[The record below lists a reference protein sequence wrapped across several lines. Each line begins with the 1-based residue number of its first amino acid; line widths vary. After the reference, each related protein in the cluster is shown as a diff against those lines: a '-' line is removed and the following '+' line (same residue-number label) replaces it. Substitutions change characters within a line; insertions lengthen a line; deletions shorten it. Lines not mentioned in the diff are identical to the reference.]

1 MNGKFEE
8 ELLQAAFGDL
18 SDEEV
23 SRVEREALADPVAA
37 KAYASYREM
46 RDGLRS
52 LRDVPDHQL
61 STERLRHAI
70 LGQGLKPSR
79 RGWQFGWLMPIGA
92 LAVGLFAFYALDLQR
107 TATLEMATIDRKARS
122 TVAKVADTNSGIESI
137 VKEFNP
143 KFDVANPEAYDGTV
157 SADVLRS
164 SGKRSGF
171 RSNKGGGKFV
181 IRVSSEPYGPV
192 PDVQPSASVAKLAS
206 SGPSSRDAFAG
217 GGPEAAE
224 SGIVVI
230 EAERDGLTGANRA
243 TEVDSSRNVV
253 IGG

>member
-18 SDEEV
+18 SDEEIA
-23 SRVEREALADPVAA
+23 RVEREALEDPVAA

-46 RDGLRS
+46 RDGLKS

-79 RGWQFGWLMPIGA
+79 QGWQFGWLMPIGA
-92 LAVGLFAFYALDLQR
+92 LAVGLFAFYALDFRR
-107 TATLEMATIDRKARS
+107 TSTPEIAAIGDKAGS
-122 TVAKVADTNSGIESI
+122 TVANVVDTNSGIESI
-137 VKEFNP
+137 VEEFNP
-143 KFDVANPEAYDGTV
+143 NLDVANPESYDGTV
-157 SADVLRS
+157 SADVPRSSAKRVAPRS
-164 SGKRSGF
+164 SGR
-171 RSNKGGGKFV
+171 RDFV
-181 IRVSSEPYGPV
+181 IRVSPEPYGPV
-192 PDVQPSASVAKLAS
+192 PDVQPSAPSANLAS
-206 SGPSSRDAFAG
+206 SGPSGRDAFG
-217 GGPEAAE
+217 GGGQEAAE